1 MKGGRIRIGAS
12 IGICSAPKD
21 ANSSQ
26 ELIQRADIAMY
37 EAKRNGRLTE
47 YKYFDSCL
55 ERELKEKKI
64 IEQSILDMIQTKDFD
79 VYFQPKLDAITEEIT
94 GIEALLRVTDATGQ
108 ALSAIKVIQVA
119 EENNLIALFGD
130 IVIEKSFQ
138 FLRQL
143 KQESEADI
151 NLALNISS
159 LQIRDGFIEKIET
172 CLNESGLSFADIT
185 FEITESLLIDRPEFV
200 RERLSYLHSKGVGI
214 SIDDFG
220 TGYSS
225 LSYLHNYPFGELKI
239 DRSFISEIENNDTK
253 KKIVIGIIQLAH
265 AIDLTV
271 VAEGVET
278 QAQYKFLKSVNCDYV
293 QGHLFYPALPAE
305 QMLEVIKSQSC
316 PPKSISAK
324 SISV

>member
-1 MKGGRIRIGAS
+1 M
-12 IGICSAPKD
+12 
-21 ANSSQ
+21 
-26 ELIQRADIAMY
+26 
-37 EAKRNGRLTE
+37 
-47 YKYFDSCL
+47 
-55 ERELKEKKI
+55 
-64 IEQSILDMIQTKDFD
+64 
-79 VYFQPKLDAITEEIT
+79 
-94 GIEALLRVTDATGQ
+94 
-108 ALSAIKVIQVA
+108 
-119 EENNLIALFGD
+119 
-130 IVIEKSFQ
+130 
-138 FLRQL
+138 
-143 KQESEADI
+143 
-151 NLALNISS
+151 
-159 LQIRDGFIEKIET
+159 
-172 CLNESGLSFADIT
+172 
-185 FEITESLLIDRPEFV
+185 
-200 RERLSYLHSKGVGI
+200 HSKGVGI